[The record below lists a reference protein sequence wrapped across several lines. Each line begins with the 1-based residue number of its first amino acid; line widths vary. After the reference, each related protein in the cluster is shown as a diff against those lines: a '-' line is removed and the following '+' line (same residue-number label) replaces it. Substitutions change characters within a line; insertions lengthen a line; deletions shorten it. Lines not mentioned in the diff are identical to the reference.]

1 LWGRGRAPVGGGEDG
16 GEEGDGGDG
25 ARVVRAV
32 LRGGLASTVATA
44 PYVEVRIRIFLGF
57 VTGGCRGGRRRVRWR
72 GEALN
77 GAGGGGAIKE
87 RRTELVR
94 RKKCGVTRSPYR
106 WVTQ

>member
-1 LWGRGRAPVGGGEDG
+1 
-16 GEEGDGGDG
+16 
-25 ARVVRAV
+25 
-32 LRGGLASTVATA
+32 
-44 PYVEVRIRIFLGF
+44 
-57 VTGGCRGGRRRVRWR
+57 VRWR

-94 RKKCGVTRSPYR
+94 RKKCGVARSPYR